1 MDQKVFILIGRSG
14 CGKGTQAK
22 FLSEHLKKV
31 NPHRDVLYIQSGME
45 FRNFIKGESETQE
58 LSRKAYE
65 SDALQPEFLSV
76 YMWVNVLVNR
86 YNGSQNIIFDG
97 SPRRKSE
104 AEVLNSAFN
113 FYGLYKPYVIHI
125 DVSEETV
132 TKRLIE
138 RHRMDDGKKDIEK
151 RLAWY
156 KEEVIP
162 TINYY
167 KNNDKYNFIS
177 ISGERTIEETHQ
189 DIIAQI

>member
-1 MDQKVFILIGRSG
+1 MDQKAFILIGRSG

-22 FLSEHLKKV
+22 FLSEHLKKI

-58 LSRKAYE
+58 ISRRVYE
-65 SDALQPEFLSV
+65 NDELQPEFLSV
-76 YMWVNVLVNR
+76 YMWSNVLINK

-97 SPRRKSE
+97 SPRRRSE
-104 AEVLNSAFN
+104 AETLDTVFD
-113 FYGLYKPYVIHI
+113 FYGIYKPHVIHI

-156 KEEVIP
+156 KKEVIP
-162 TINYY
+162 AIDYF
-167 KNNDKYNFIS
+167 KNNPRYTFIRVD
-177 ISGERTIEETHQ
+177 GEKTIEEIHQ
-189 DIIAQI
+189 DIITQI